1 MEIILVKTLDGSL
14 RPATEEGID
23 QLRKLKVGAGVRCK
37 VAQIR
42 NYKFLQKTMVLF
54 GVAFA
59 HWEENS
65 LQALE
70 YKGQKVQA
78 DKERFRKDLTI
89 LAGHYDPIYDIT
101 GKVKLQARSLSYA
114 SCSEEEAQS
123 IYSSVINAAL
133 RHIYQGQMDER
144 RLQEQVDQII
154 RFA

>member
-65 LQALE
+65 LGDLE

-114 SCSEEEAQS
+114 SCSEEEAQA